1 MTNTDEPDELLHF
14 RREVQRFIADN
25 LPPVVREKVRR
36 GVLLTRQELELWEG
50 RLVAKGWYVPH
61 WPERWGGQA
70 MPPPWRMTLDEEL
83 ARHDCPEGNTFG
95 PDMVG
100 PMLMQFG
107 DDAQKEFFLPRI
119 VNLEHQWCQGY
130 SEPNAGSDLAS
141 LQTRAVR
148 DGEDYV
154 VNGSKI
160 WTSSGHYADWMFA
173 LVRTSVEGKPQEGIS
188 FLLIDMRSPGIS
200 IKPIIGIHGWHLFNQ
215 VFLDEVRV
223 PVAHRVGPENRGWT
237 IAKSVLEHERL
248 KLSRVPECHRRLARL
263 KALSETLKERGQPI
277 AQREWFRLKLA
288 GLEVRLM
295 ALEASVLRFR
305 QQALSGGRLGAETGR
320 LKLRGSQ
327 LVQAFENLT
336 VDVAGPLS
344 LPYDPAAHHALIDD
358 APRPWNVATTS
369 ARRFMSRGFTIAG
382 GSSEIQ
388 HNQLAKQ
395 VLGL

>member
-1 MTNTDEPDELLHF
+1 MITEDEPAGLAAF
-14 RREVQRFIADN
+14 RQEVRGFIAEK
-25 LPPVVREKVRR
+25 LPTVVREKVRR
-36 GVLLTRQELELWEG
+36 GVILDRDELDLWEQQLTA
-50 RLVAKGWYVPH
+50 RGWFVPH
-61 WPERWGGQA
+61 WPERWGGLA
-70 MPPPWRMTLDEEL
+70 MEPMWRMTLDEEL
-83 ARHDCPEGNTFG
+83 ARNDCPEASPFG
-95 PDMVG
+95 PEMVG

-119 VNLEHQWCQGY
+119 VSLEHHWCQGY

-148 DGEDYV
+148 DGDDYV

-160 WTSSGHYADWMFA
+160 WTSGAHYADWMFA
-173 LVRTSVEGKPQEGIS
+173 LVRTGADGKPQEGIS
-188 FLLIDMRSPGIS
+188 FLLINMRSPGITV
-200 IKPIIGIHGWHLFNQ
+200 KPIIGIHGWHLFNQ
-215 VFLDEVRV
+215 VFLDDVRV
-223 PVAHRVGPENRGWT
+223 PVANLVGQENMGWT

-248 KLSRVPECHRRLARL
+248 KLSRVPECHRRMARV
-263 KALSETLKERGQPI
+263 KALAASLKERGQPV
-277 AQREWFRLKLA
+277 AQRDWFKLKLA
-288 GLEVRLM
+288 TLEVRLM

-305 QQALSGGRLGAETGR
+305 RQALAGGRLGAETGR

-327 LVQAFENLT
+327 LVQAFDNLT

-344 LPYDPAAHHALIDD
+344 LPYHHAAHHELVDN
-358 APRPWNVATTS
+358 APRPWEVATTS
-369 ARRFMSRGFTIAG
+369 ARRFMGRGFTVAG

>member
-1 MTNTDEPDELLHF
+1 MTNFNEPEELLVF
-14 RREVQRFIADN
+14 RQTVRRFIADN

-36 GVLLTRQELELWEG
+36 GVLLTRRELELWE
-50 RLVAKGWYVPH
+50 RQLVDKGWYVPH
-61 WPERWGGQA
+61 WPERWGGQD
-70 MPPPWRMTLDEEL
+70 MSPPWRMTLDEEL
-83 ARHDCPEGNTFG
+83 AQNDCPEGNAFG
-95 PDMVG
+95 PEMVG

-119 VNLEHQWCQGY
+119 TNLAHQWCQGY

-141 LQTRAVR
+141 LQTRALR
-148 DGEDYV
+148 EGDDYI

-160 WTSSGHYADWMFA
+160 WTSSAHYADWMFA
-173 LVRTSVEGKPQEGIS
+173 LVRTGADSKPQEGIS
-188 FLLIDMRSPGIS
+188 FLLIDMRSPGIT

-215 VFLDEVRV
+215 VFLDDVRV
-223 PVAHRVGPENRGWT
+223 PVANRVGQENMGWT

-263 KALSETLKERGQPI
+263 KALSNALKERGQPI
-277 AQREWFRLKLA
+277 AQRDWFKLKLA

-305 QQALSGGRLGAETGR
+305 QQALAGGRLGAETGR

-344 LPYDPAAHHALIDD
+344 LPYDPAAHHELVDD

>member
-1 MTNTDEPDELLHF
+1 MTKLDESDELLAF
-14 RREVQRFIADN
+14 RQEVRQFIANN
-25 LPPVVREKVRR
+25 LPRVVREKVRR
-36 GVLLTRQELELWEG
+36 GVLLTRKELELWES
-50 RLVAKGWYVPH
+50 RLIDKGWYVPH
-61 WPERWGGQA
+61 WPQRWGGLA
-70 MPPPWRMTLDEEL
+70 MAPFWRMTLDEEL

-95 PDMVG
+95 PEMVG

-107 DDAQKEFFLPRI
+107 DDAQKAFFLPRI

-141 LQTRAVR
+141 LQTRAVP
-148 DGEDYV
+148 DGNDYI

-173 LVRTSVEGKPQEGIS
+173 LVRTGVEGKPQEGIS
-188 FLLIDMRSPGIS
+188 FLLIDMKSPGIT

-215 VFLDEVRV
+215 VFLDDVCV
-223 PVAHRVGPENRGWT
+223 PMANRVGAENMGWT
-237 IAKSVLEHERL
+237 IAKSGLEHERL

-263 KALSETLKERGQPI
+263 KALSESMQERGQPI
-277 AQREWFRLKLA
+277 AQREWFKLKLA
-288 GLEVRLM
+288 SLEVRLM

-305 QQALSGGRLGAETGR
+305 EQALLGGRLGAETGR

-336 VDVAGPLS
+336 VDVAGPDS
-344 LPYDPAAHHALIDD
+344 LPYDHAAHHELVDD

-369 ARRFMSRGFTIAG
+369 SRRFMSRGFTIAG

>member
-1 MTNTDEPDELLHF
+1 MTTLDEAAGLAEF
-14 RREVQRFIADN
+14 RQEVRRFIADH
-25 LPPVVREKVRR
+25 LPPVVREKIRR
-36 GVLLTRQELELWEG
+36 GVMIDRAEGDLWEQQ
-50 RLVAKGWYVPH
+50 LVNRGWFVPH

-70 MPPPWRMTLDEEL
+70 MPPEWRMTLDEEL
-83 ARHDCPEGNTFG
+83 ARNDCPEGNAFG
-95 PDMVG
+95 PEMVG
-100 PMLMQFG
+100 PMLMHFG

-119 VNLEHQWCQGY
+119 VNLEHHWCQGY

-148 DGEDYV
+148 DGDDYI

-160 WTSSGHYADWMFA
+160 WTSGAHYADWMFA
-173 LVRTSVEGKPQEGIS
+173 LVRTGGDGKPQEGIS
-188 FLLIDMRSPGIS
+188 FLLINMRSPGITV
-200 IKPIIGIHGWHLFNQ
+200 KPIIGIHGWHLFNQ
-215 VFLDEVRV
+215 VFIDNVRV
-223 PVAHRVGPENRGWT
+223 PVANLVGQENMGWT

-248 KLSRVPECHRRLARL
+248 KLSRVPECHRRMTRV
-263 KALSETLKERGQPI
+263 KALAATLTERGRPI
-277 AQREWFRLKLA
+277 AQHDWFKLKLA
-288 GLEVRLM
+288 TLEVRLM

-305 QQALSGGRLGAETGR
+305 RQALQGGRLGAETGR

-336 VDVAGPLS
+336 VDVAGPMS
-344 LPYDPAAHHALIDD
+344 LPYDHAAHHELVDD

>member
-1 MTNTDEPDELLHF
+1 MTAHLEPNELTAF
-14 RREVQRFIADN
+14 RQAVRQFIADK
-25 LPPVVREKVRR
+25 LPSVVKDKVRR
-36 GVLLTRQELELWEG
+36 GVLLTRQELQEWERELAN
-50 RLVAKGWYVPH
+50 RGWFVPH

-70 MPPPWRMTLDEEL
+70 MPPAWRMTLDEEL

-95 PDMVG
+95 PEMVG

-107 DDAQKEFFLPRI
+107 DDAQKAFFLPRI

-141 LQTRAVR
+141 LQTRAVL
-148 DGEDYV
+148 DGDDYI

-160 WTSSGHYADWMFA
+160 WTSGGHDADWMFS
-173 LVRTSVEGKPQEGIS
+173 LVRTNADGKNQEGIS
-188 FLLIDMRSPGIS
+188 FLLIDMQSPGIS
-200 IKPIIGIHGWHLFNQ
+200 VKPIIGIHGWHLFNQ
-215 VFLDEVRV
+215 VFFDDVRV
-223 PVAHRVGPENRGWT
+223 PVANRVGAENRGWT

-248 KLSRVPECHRRLARL
+248 KLSRVPECHRRLARV
-263 KALSETLKERGQPI
+263 KALAQRVQERGQPI
-277 AQREWFRLKLA
+277 AEREWFKLKLA

-336 VDVAGPLS
+336 VDVAGPDS
-344 LPYDPAAHHALIDD
+344 LPYDHSAHHTITDN

>member
-1 MTNTDEPDELLHF
+1 MMADQEPAELAEF
-14 RREVQRFIADN
+14 RQNVRRFIAHN
-25 LPPVVREKVRR
+25 LPTSVREKVRR
-36 GVLLTRQELELWEG
+36 GVLLDRNEIDLWE
-50 RLVAKGWYVPH
+50 RQLVNQGWFAPH

-70 MPPPWRMTLDEEL
+70 MKPLWRMALDEEL
-83 ARHDCPEGNTFG
+83 ARNDCPEASPFG
-95 PDMVG
+95 TDMVG

-107 DDAQKEFFLPRI
+107 DDAQKQFFLPRI
-119 VNLEHQWCQGY
+119 VNLEHHWCQGY

-148 DGEDYV
+148 EGDDYI

-160 WTSSGHYADWMFA
+160 WTSGAHYADWMFA
-173 LVRTSVEGKPQEGIS
+173 LVRTGADGKPQEGIS
-188 FLLIDMRSPGIS
+188 FLLINMRTPGIS

-223 PVAHRVGPENRGWT
+223 PVAHRVGQENMGWT

-248 KLSRVPECHRRLARL
+248 KLSRVPECHRRLANL
-263 KALSETLKERGQPI
+263 KTLAASVMERGQAI
-277 AQREWFRLKLA
+277 AQRDWFKLKLA
-288 GLEVRLM
+288 ALEVRLM

-305 QQALSGGRLGAETGR
+305 RQALAGGRLGAETGR

-336 VDVAGPLS
+336 VDVAGPSS
-344 LPYDPAAHHALIDD
+344 LPYDPAAHLELMED
-358 APRPWNVATTS
+358 APRPWRVATTS

>member
-1 MTNTDEPDELLHF
+1 MITDDEPAGLAAF
-14 RREVQRFIADN
+14 RHEVRSFIAEK
-25 LPPVVREKVRR
+25 LPDVVREKVRR
-36 GVLLTRQELELWEG
+36 GVLLDRAELDLWEQQLAT
-50 RLVAKGWYVPH
+50 RGWFVPH
-61 WPERWGGQA
+61 WPERWGGLG
-70 MPPPWRMTLDEEL
+70 MEPLWRMALDEEL
-83 ARHDCPEGNTFG
+83 ARNDCPEGNTFG
-95 PDMVG
+95 PEMVG

-119 VNLEHQWCQGY
+119 VNLEHHWCQGY

-148 DGEDYV
+148 DGDDYI

-160 WTSSGHYADWMFA
+160 WTSGAHYADWMFA
-173 LVRTSVEGKPQEGIS
+173 LVRTGADGKPQEGIS
-188 FLLIDMRSPGIS
+188 FLLINMRSPGITV
-200 IKPIIGIHGWHLFNQ
+200 KPVIGIHGWHLFNQ
-215 VFLDEVRV
+215 VFFDDVRV
-223 PVAHRVGPENRGWT
+223 SAVNLVGQENMGWT

-248 KLSRVPECHRRLARL
+248 KLSRVPECHRRMTKV
-263 KALSETLKERGQPI
+263 KALAAAQKERGKPI
-277 AQREWFRLKLA
+277 AQHDWFRLKLA
-288 GLEVRLM
+288 ALEVRLM

-305 QQALSGGRLGAETGR
+305 RQALAGSRLGAETGR

-327 LVQAFENLT
+327 LVQAFDNLA

-344 LPYDPAAHHALIDD
+344 LPYDHRAHHQLIDD
-358 APRPWNVATTS
+358 APRPWEVATTS